1 MKKENIKLEKKIRR
15 SEKKKVTGLDV
26 EREVKSKGTGNEE
39 IEEFSISYYGQKEE
53 KDK

>member
-15 SEKKKVTGLDV
+15 SEKKVTGLDV

>member
-15 SEKKKVTGLDV
+15 SEKKVTGLNV

-39 IEEFSISYYGQKEE
+39 IEEFSIYQLLWIEGRER
-53 KDK
+53 